1 MTGRPGQP
9 LRRAAPG
16 RLLATPGWLLL
27 VTAAV
32 TLLTAALVAPLLFAR
47 AADGAALDAGLA
59 AIDEDAFASTSADVR
74 ATWDGVL
81 PDASE
86 QVVRQALTRLP
97 AYGHPVVSA
106 QGLAGRRGITPSVI
120 VPGREPQASVLYYR
134 DGAIEALGGTP
145 GTRGVWLAAEVAD
158 ALGVSAGDRVL
169 LGLDRVIEIS
179 EPRRAPATVAGVFE
193 RSPGSALPAAL
204 AADATIARR
213 DLPWDPDRPGV
224 GRPLVV
230 ADRATFGQLA
240 LAIGEEPLWT
250 ADLVL
255 ARDVAPADAA
265 AAARAVQRLGQRAFV
280 ETTDVA
286 RATLSAKPEPT
297 RLQVTSGLPDIVVE
311 ARATADAAEAQAD
324 PFATAGAVLATAVVA
339 AAVLL
344 LGRSRTREQNLV
356 SGLGMHPGEVGLLS
370 GLEILLPAVLGALA
384 GATTAWVVVATAGP
398 PGSLD
403 GAWPDVVTRTGA
415 AFAIVLVVAV
425 VGAGLAAAATD
436 RRALSSRLGAS
447 RRRLPWDAV
456 VIVSTVVSGVAVAT
470 TPLADRPAS
479 PLAVLFPL
487 LLATTVSLVVLR
499 VVARLADRRAGA
511 AARPARATPRWLA
524 ARRSRSAPREVAAVT
539 LALAVGLAML
549 GYTLAAHRGVTHG
562 VDDKIGALVGS
573 RTVVDVG
580 TSMARKRIPSRQPRI
595 PRSPVPGGT
604 VVYRQL
610 VSLPP
615 AFGSQPLMAI
625 DTKTFAA
632 AADWGSS
639 SGALATGRDLLP
651 RLRERGP
658 DLPVLLVG
666 DPDREVGEKGVFV
679 SYEEWTARY
688 VVVGVID
695 AFPGSEAESA
705 DVTIVA
711 AADALFRFL
720 PSQLDPRLIP
730 PPTVPDAGRLS
741 TWVWSQR
748 SAAGVARSL
757 DRAGIVP
764 QASLLRSSAETRPEL
779 RAAGW
784 SSGYVVALGAAALLL
799 VGAATLVLAVRLA
812 DRDAVTDV
820 LLRRMGF
827 RAADLAGA
835 RTWEVATVVAG
846 SLVAAAVSVLVL
858 AAAPTTVEPA
868 ADVLPLTRPAPAFV
882 DALVLVGG
890 CLVLISAA
898 ALVGRRRAA
907 TRDAAEVLRADG

>member
-16 RLLATPGWLLL
+16 RLLATPGWLFL
-27 VTAAV
+27 VAAAV

-59 AIDEDAFASTSADVR
+59 AVDEDAFASTSADVR
-74 ATWDGVL
+74 ATWGGVL
-81 PDASE
+81 PAASE
-86 QVVRQALTRLP
+86 QVVRDALTRLP
-97 AYGHPVVSA
+97 HYSRPVVTG

-134 DGAIEALGGTP
+134 DGAVEALGGTP
-145 GTRGVWLAAEVAD
+145 GTRGVWLAAEVAES
-158 ALGVSAGDRVL
+158 LGVSVGDRVL
-169 LGLDRVIEIS
+169 LGLERAITIS
-179 EPRRAPATVAGVFE
+179 EPRRAPATVAGIFQ

-204 AADATIARR
+204 AADATVARR

-224 GRPLVV
+224 GRPLLV
-230 ADRATFGQLA
+230 ADRETFGRLA
-240 LAIGEEPLWT
+240 LAIGEEPFWT
-250 ADLVL
+250 ADLTLSPDLV
-255 ARDVAPADAA
+255 PSQAA
-265 AAARAVQRLGQRAFV
+265 AAAKAVQRLGQRAFV
-280 ETTDVA
+280 ETSDVA
-286 RATLSAKPEPT
+286 RATRSARPAPT

-311 ARATADAAEAQAD
+311 AQATAEAAEAQAD

-344 LGRSRTREQNLV
+344 LGRSRAREQNLV
-356 SGLGMHPGEVGLLS
+356 SGLGFHPGEVGLLAA
-370 GLEILLPAVLGALA
+370 LETLLPAVLGALA
-384 GATTAWVVVATAGP
+384 GATTAWLVVAGAGP
-398 PGSLD
+398 PGDLE
-403 GAWPDVVTRTGA
+403 GAWPDVLTRTAA
-415 AFAIVLVVAV
+415 AFAIVLAVAA
-425 VGAGLAAAATD
+425 VGAGLAAAVTD
-436 RRALSSRLGAS
+436 RRALSSRLGVS
-447 RRRLPWDAV
+447 RRRVPWEAV
-456 VIVSTVVSGVAVAT
+456 VVVATLVSGVAVAT

-499 VVARLADRRAGA
+499 VVARVADRRARRA
-511 AARPARATPRWLA
+511 TRPSRATPRWLA

-549 GYTLAAHRGVTHG
+549 GYTMAAHRGVTHG

-580 TSMARKRIPSRQPRI
+580 SSMARKRIPSRQPRI

-615 AFGSQPLMAI
+615 SFGSQPLMAV
-625 DTKTFAA
+625 DTTTFAS

-639 SGALATGRDLLP
+639 GALSAARDLLP
-651 RLRERGP
+651 SLRRRGP

-666 DPDREVGEKGVFV
+666 DTDRKVGDKGVFV
-679 SYEEWTARY
+679 SYEEWSARY
-688 VVVGVID
+688 VVVGVVD
-695 AFPGSEAESA
+695 AFPGSEAESG

-711 AADALFRFL
+711 AADALLRFV
-720 PSQLDPRLIP
+720 PPQLDPRLIP

-741 TWVWSQR
+741 TWVWSLR
-748 SAAGVARSL
+748 SPDHVAQAL
-757 DRAGIVP
+757 DRVDIVP
-764 QASLLRSSAETRPEL
+764 QSSLLRSTAATQPEL

-827 RAADLAGA
+827 SPGDLAGA
-835 RTWEVATVVAG
+835 RTWEVAAVVAG
-846 SLVAAAVSVLVL
+846 SLVAAAASVLVL
-858 AAAPTTVEPA
+858 VLAPTTVEPA
-868 ADVLPLTRPAPAFV
+868 ADVLPLTRPAPALL
-882 DALVLVGG
+882 DALVLVAG
-890 CLVLISAA
+890 CLVLTGAA
-898 ALVGRRRAA
+898 AVVGRRRAG

>member
-1 MTGRPGQP
+1 M
-9 LRRAAPG
+9 
-16 RLLATPGWLLL
+16 LATPGWLLL
-27 VTAAV
+27 VAAAV

-47 AADGAALDAGLA
+47 AADGAALDSGLA
-59 AIDEDAFASTSADVR
+59 AVDEDAFASTSADVR

-81 PDASE
+81 PTASE
-86 QVVRQALTRLP
+86 QVVRQALGRLP
-97 AYGHPVVSA
+97 SYRRPVVSA
-106 QGLAGRRGITPSVI
+106 QGLAGRRGSTPSVI
-120 VPGREPQASVLYYR
+120 VPGQEPQASVLYYR
-134 DGAIEALGGTP
+134 DGAVAALGGTP
-145 GTRGVWLAAEVAD
+145 GTRGIWLAAEVAD
-158 ALGVSAGDRVL
+158 ALGVSTGDQVL
-169 LGLDRVIEIS
+169 LGLERVITIG
-179 EPRRAPATVAGVFE
+179 EPRRAPATVAGTFQ

-204 AADATIARR
+204 AADATVARR

-230 ADRATFGQLA
+230 ADRRTFGQLA

-250 ADLVL
+250 ADLTL
-255 ARDVAPADAA
+255 SRDVGPAEAST
-265 AAARAVQRLGQRAFV
+265 AARAVQRLGQRAFV

-286 RATLSAKPEPT
+286 RATRSAEPAPT

-311 ARATADAAEAQAD
+311 ARATGEAAQAQAD

-356 SGLGMHPGEVGLLS
+356 SGLGMHPAEVGLLS
-370 GLEILLPAVLGALA
+370 GLETLLPALLGAVA

-398 PGSLD
+398 PGRLD
-403 GAWPDVVTRTGA
+403 GAWPDVLTRTAA
-415 AFAIVLVVAV
+415 AFVLVLAVAV
-425 VGAGLAAAATD
+425 VAAGLTAAVTD
-436 RRALSSRLGAS
+436 RRALSSRLGVS
-447 RRRLPWDAV
+447 RRRVPWEAV
-456 VIVSTVVSGVAVAT
+456 VIVTTVVSGVAVAT

-499 VVARLADRRAGA
+499 VVAKLADRRAA
-511 AARPARATPRWLA
+511 SATRQARATPRWLA

-625 DTKTFAA
+625 DAKTFAS

-639 SGALATGRDLLP
+639 GALSAGRDLLP

-666 DPDREVGEKGVFV
+666 DTDREVGDKGIFV
-679 SYEEWTARY
+679 SYEEWSARY
-688 VVVGVID
+688 VVVGVVD
-695 AFPGSEAESA
+695 AFPGSETESA
-705 DVTIVA
+705 DVTVVA
-711 AADALFRFL
+711 AADALLRFV

-741 TWVWSQR
+741 TWVWSHR
-748 SAAGVARSL
+748 SPAGVALSL

-764 QASLLRSSAETRPEL
+764 QASLLRSTAASRPEL
-779 RAAGW
+779 RAASW

-799 VGAATLVLAVRLA
+799 VGAATLVLAARLA

-827 RAADLAGA
+827 RVADLAGA

-846 SLVAAAVSVLVL
+846 SVVAAAVSVLVL
-858 AAAPTTVEPA
+858 AVAPTTVEPA
-868 ADVLPLTRPAPAFV
+868 ADVLPLTRPAPALV
-882 DALVLVGG
+882 DALVLVAG
-890 CLVLISAA
+890 CLTLTAA
-898 ALVGRRRAA
+898 AAVVGRRRAA